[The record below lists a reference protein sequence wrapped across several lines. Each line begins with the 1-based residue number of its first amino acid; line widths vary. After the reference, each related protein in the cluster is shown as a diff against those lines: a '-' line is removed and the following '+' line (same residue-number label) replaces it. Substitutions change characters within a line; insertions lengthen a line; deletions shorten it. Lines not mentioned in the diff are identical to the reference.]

1 MGEQMKH
8 IFSREQNA
16 TNAYNDAYLTF
27 ERFQLASGPVELV
40 DFSTLV
46 SEATG
51 MFGRT
56 ELAIRQSDRYIA
68 IGIREGTAR
77 ELYRDGMELNRR
89 GLDLLD
95 RSRTALDR
103 LRHCDDAAW
112 KNPQL
117 GGILETHRLNLMTE
131 IAELEIRG
139 SDVKQIDDAVAE
151 CISAAKKGPEGL
163 ASFLSEKIDRL
174 DSVRREPDRGS
185 RVNSVPVWKII
196 GIALFIG
203 AWIWGAVS
211 CGFFGCTVS
220 STVAPGVLAVIGA
233 VLIAFC

>member
-1 MGEQMKH
+1 MDY
-8 IFSREQNA
+8 IFSREQLS
-16 TNAYNDAYLTF
+16 TNSYNEAYLTF
-27 ERFQLASGPVELV
+27 ERFQLASGQVELV

-46 SEATG
+46 SEAVG

-56 ELAIRQSDRYIA
+56 ELAIRQSDRYLA

-89 GLDLLD
+89 GLDLID
-95 RSRTALDR
+95 RARAALDR
-103 LRHCDDAAW
+103 LQHCDDSAW
-112 KNPQL
+112 KTPQL
-117 GGILETHRLNLMTE
+117 GGILETQRKSLMTE
-131 IAELEIRG
+131 IAELELQG
-139 SDVKQIDDAVAE
+139 S
-151 CISAAKKGPEGL
+151 GGL
-163 ASFLSEKIDRL
+163 ASLLREKIDRL

-185 RVNSVPVWKII
+185 KVNSVPVWKIV

-203 AWIWGAVS
+203 AWIWGAIS

>member
-1 MGEQMKH
+1 
-8 IFSREQNA
+8 
-16 TNAYNDAYLTF
+16 
-27 ERFQLASGPVELV
+27 VELV

-46 SEATG
+46 SEAIG
-51 MFGRT
+51 LFGRV

-95 RSRTALDR
+95 RTRAALDR
-103 LRHCDDAAW
+103 LQHCDDSAW

-117 GGILETHRLNLMTE
+117 GGILETQRQSLMTE
-131 IAELEIRG
+131 IAELELPG
-139 SDVKQIDDAVAE
+139 SGVKQIDEAVTE
-151 CISAAKKGPEGL
+151 CISAAKKGSNGL
-163 ASFLSEKIDRL
+163 ASLLREKIDRL

-185 RVNSVPVWKII
+185 RVNSVPVWKIV

>member
-1 MGEQMKH
+1 MNS

-16 TNAYNDAYLTF
+16 TNTYNDAYLIF

-46 SEATG
+46 SEAVG
-51 MFGRT
+51 MFGRV

-89 GLDLLD
+89 GLDLLQ
-95 RSRTALDR
+95 RARTALDG
-103 LRHCDDAAW
+103 LRHCDGSAW

-117 GGILETHRLNLMTE
+117 GGILETHRQNLMTE
-131 IAELEIRG
+131 IAELELRG
-139 SDVKQIDDAVAE
+139 SEVKQIDEAVAE
-151 CISAAKKGPEGL
+151 CISAAKNGAEGL
-163 ASFLSEKIDRL
+163 ASYLSEKIDRM

-185 RVNSVPVWKII
+185 RVNSVPVWKIV

>member
-1 MGEQMKH
+1 MNY
-8 IFSREQNA
+8 IFSREQLS
-16 TNAYNDAYLTF
+16 TNSYNEAYLTF
-27 ERFQLASGPVELV
+27 ERFQLASGQVELV

-46 SEATG
+46 SEAVG

-56 ELAIRQSDRYIA
+56 ELAIRQSDRYLA

-77 ELYRDGMELNRR
+77 ELYGDGMELNRR
-89 GLDLLD
+89 GLDLID
-95 RSRTALDR
+95 RARAALDR
-103 LRHCDDAAW
+103 LQHCDDSAW

-117 GGILETHRLNLMTE
+117 GGILETQRKSLMTE
-131 IAELEIRG
+131 IAELELQG
-139 SDVKQIDDAVAE
+139 SGVKQIDEAVAE
-151 CISAAKKGPEGL
+151 CISAAKKGSGGL
-163 ASFLSEKIDRL
+163 ASLLREKIDRL

-185 RVNSVPVWKII
+185 KVNSVPVWKIV

-203 AWIWGAVS
+203 AWIWGAIS

-233 VLIAFC
+233 VLIASC